1 MQTKDLSCAFFYRV
15 SSFGKH
21 YRKQAICREFF
32 IGHPAK
38 DFFAEG

>member
-1 MQTKDLSCAFFYRV
+1 M
-15 SSFGKH
+15 H
-21 YRKQAICREFF
+21 YRKQAICREENALLGVF